1 MSYLVRPIEAP
12 QDSVA
17 LVFADAGAGVLD
29 AHDGFVIAAHQ
40 PDVHP
45 AAGRREFD
53 GVVDEISHRLNEKIT
68 VPINVQLVGRLNDQ
82 ADPLIFRYRFIHVAH
97 LTYKSRK
104 CDLAETG

>member
-1 MSYLVRPIEAP
+1 MREADVRA
-12 QDSVA
+12 V
-17 LVFADAGAGVLD
+17 DAQRARLVLD

-68 VPINVQLVGRLNDQ
+68 VPINGSGSSVASPTRIRLII
-82 ADPLIFRYRFIHVAH
+82 AM
-97 LTYKSRK
+97 S
-104 CDLAETG
+104 